1 MYQVEFTATAQ
12 KDILSFRYE
21 IQERL
26 ELAIESLELQ
36 PRPSGCKKL
45 KDRDSTWRIRVSD
58 YRILYGIN
66 DRLKVVIIY
75 RIRHRKEVYK

>member
-12 KDILSFRYE
+12 KDMLSLRYE

-26 ELAIESLELQ
+26 ELSIENLEIQ

-45 KDRDSTWRIRVSD
+45 KGRNNTWRIRIGD

-75 RIRHRKEVYK
+75 RIRHRKEVYQ

>member
-1 MYQVEFTATAQ
+1 MYQVEFTTTAQ

-26 ELAIESLELQ
+26 ESAIENLEIQ

-45 KDRDSTWRIRVSD
+45 KGRNNTWRVRVGD

-66 DRLKVVIIY
+66 DSLKIVIIY
-75 RIRHRKEVYK
+75 RIRHRKEVYQ

>member
-26 ELAIESLELQ
+26 ELAIESLEIQ

-45 KDRDSTWRIRVSD
+45 KDRDNTWRIRVSD

>member
-12 KDILSFRYE
+12 KDILSFRNE

-26 ELAIESLELQ
+26 ELSIENLEIQ

-45 KDRDSTWRIRVSD
+45 KGRNNTWRVRVGD
-58 YRILYGIN
+58 YRIFYGIN
-66 DRLKVVIIY
+66 DSLKVVIIY
-75 RIRHRKEVYK
+75 RIRHRKEVYQ